1 MTTWSLSKIYFGKKL
16 EVDKLIIDSKQSEK
30 LFQKANPKLTKEKT
44 RKLWVK
50 KDPMIQTHRV
60 IIYNLK
66 IENT

>member
-16 EVDKLIIDSKQSEK
+16 EVDKLIIDSKQSDK
-30 LFQKANPKLTKEKT
+30 RIPKANPKITKEKT
-44 RKLWVK
+44 KKVWVK
-50 KDPMIQTHRV
+50 KDPMTQTHRV